1 MRHFQCQIL
10 KCQTDSEKIKWQVS
24 SEDAV
29 NMARRLALE
38 EGLMVF
44 TLNKV
49 CYRWH
54 FGWFSIFDSL
64 LHTYANAKRNALIFV
79 YESVFFEL
87 WLQFLGS
94 WICSFQDSHLLS
106 RNEQWQSTFCCLNFI
121 QLFLVCEGGNII
133 RSQHSCRT

>member
-49 CYRWH
+49 YYR
-54 FGWFSIFDSL
+54 
-64 LHTYANAKRNALIFV
+64 
-79 YESVFFEL
+79 
-87 WLQFLGS
+87 
-94 WICSFQDSHLLS
+94 
-106 RNEQWQSTFCCLNFI
+106 
-121 QLFLVCEGGNII
+121 
-133 RSQHSCRT
+133 